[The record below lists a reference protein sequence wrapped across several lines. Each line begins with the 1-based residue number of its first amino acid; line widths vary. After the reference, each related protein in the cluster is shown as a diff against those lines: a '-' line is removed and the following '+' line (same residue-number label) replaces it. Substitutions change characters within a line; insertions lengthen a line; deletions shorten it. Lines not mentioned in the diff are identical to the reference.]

1 MNPLMSIFI
10 LLAVLFVMNCLTI
23 AICFKTW
30 YGQKKSQQV
39 KYWYDEEGKLQ
50 FDLDDRR

>member
-1 MNPLMSIFI
+1 MNPLVSIFI
-10 LLAVLFVMNCLTI
+10 LLAILFLMNCLI
-23 AICFKTW
+23 ISICFKTW
-30 YGQKKSQQV
+30 YGQKQNQQI